1 MDVVAGLD
9 GSCGKADELTVA
21 MDGLSHS
28 SRRQRDLVAGGNGLT
43 DGDSSARHGER
54 QTGRQGNLGNGHV
67 VGGMQVDGD
76 LLQRSAAGYGLY
88 ELNALRGHEE
98 SFPTSCAPF

>member
-9 GSCGKADELTVA
+9 GSGGEADELAIA

-88 ELNALRGHEE
+88 QLNALRGHQIRF
-98 SFPTSCAPF
+98 SSSA